1 MTSGREPVITRRR
14 ALLGAAAAAAGAA
27 SWSGRAS
34 AQAAWAPSRTVT
46 IVVPYPAGGAV
57 DVLARI
63 VAEGIQGPL
72 GQSVVV
78 ENQPGASGALGTRR
92 VARAEPDGHTLV
104 LSTNQ
109 THATNISLLPDGG
122 GYDPVKDFAPLSGLA
137 DLQHLLVV
145 RKDLAAKDVAELL
158 ALAKSSGK
166 ELTCASTGP
175 GSASQLTMEL
185 FKARTGINLVHVPY
199 RGAAPMLQDLI
210 GGRVD
215 LSFATVPTVL
225 GQVQGGELRALAV
238 ASPRTSPHLSNLPT
252 LASAGVTG
260 VEADAWCAI
269 FAPAGIAQPIRDRFR
284 DLIKAALD
292 RPEVQAN
299 IAKQGMSLNWRE
311 PDAFAAF
318 QREDVTRWAEI
329 IKAARIEPLKP

>member
-1 MTSGREPVITRRR
+1 V
-14 ALLGAAAAAAGAA
+14 
-27 SWSGRAS
+27 
-34 AQAAWAPSRTVT
+34 PSRTVT

-122 GYDPVKDFAPLSGLA
+122 GYDPVRDFAPLGGLA
-137 DLQHLLVV
+137 DLQHVLVV
-145 RKDLAAKDVAELL
+145 RKDLPAKDVAELL
-158 ALAKSSGK
+158 ELGRNLGK
-166 ELTCASTGP
+166 ELTCASTGL
-175 GSASQLTMEL
+175 GSASHLTMEL
-185 FKARTGINLVHVPY
+185 FKARTGINLVHVAY

-238 ASPRTSPHLSNLPT
+238 ASARTSPHLPTLPT
-252 LASAGVTG
+252 LARAGVAG

-269 FAPAGIAQPIRDRFR
+269 FGPAAIAPAIRDRFR
-284 DLIKAALD
+284 VVIKSALD
-292 RPEVQAN
+292 RPEIQAN
-299 IAKQGMSLNWRE
+299 IAKQGMTLNWRE

-318 QREDVTRWAEI
+318 QRDDVSRWADI
-329 IKAARIEPLKP
+329 IKAAKIEPLKP

>member
-1 MTSGREPVITRRR
+1 
-14 ALLGAAAAAAGAA
+14 LLGVAGAAAGVA
-27 SWSGRAS
+27 SLPRAS
-34 AQAAWAPSRTVT
+34 AQGSWAPSRTVT

-63 VAEGIQGPL
+63 VAQEIQGPL

-122 GYDPVKDFAPLSGLA
+122 GYDPVKDFTTLGGLA
-137 DLQHLLVV
+137 DLQHLLVT
-145 RKDLAAKDVAELL
+145 RKDLAASNVAELL
-158 ALAKSSGK
+158 ALARTPGR
-166 ELTCASTGP
+166 ELTCASTGL
-175 GSASQLTMEL
+175 GSASHLTMEL

-225 GQVQGGELRALAV
+225 GQVQGQELRALAV
-238 ASPRTSPHLSNLPT
+238 ASPRPSSHLPDLPT

-269 FAPAGIAQPIRDRFR
+269 FAPAGITPAIRTRYR
-284 DLIKAALD
+284 DVIKAALD
-292 RPEVQAN
+292 KADVQASV
-299 IAKQGMSLNWRE
+299 AKQGMSLNWRE
-311 PDAFAAF
+311 PEAFAAF
-318 QREDVTRWAEI
+318 QQADVTRWADI
-329 IKAARIEPLKP
+329 IKAAKIEPIKN

>member
-1 MTSGREPVITRRR
+1 MIDRRR
-14 ALLGAAAAAAGAA
+14 MLLRSAGATA
-27 SWSGRAS
+27 VALAGGRAW
-34 AQAAWAPSRTVT
+34 AQGWAPSRTVT

-92 VARAEPDGHTLV
+92 VARSEPDGHTLV

-122 GYDPVKDFAPLSGLA
+122 GYDPIRDFAPLAGLA

-145 RKDLAAKDVAELL
+145 RKDLPAEDVAGLL
-158 ALAKSSGK
+158 SLARSSGR
-166 ELTCASTGP
+166 ELTCGSTGP
-175 GSASQLTMEL
+175 GSASHLTMEL
-185 FKARTGINLVHVPY
+185 FKAQTGTNLVHVPY

-215 LSFATVPTVL
+215 MSFATVPTVL
-225 GQVQGGELRALAV
+225 GQVQGQELRALGV
-238 ASPRTSPHLSNLPT
+238 ASPRPSPHLPDLPT
-252 LASAGVTG
+252 LAGAGVPG

-269 FAPAGIAQPIRDRFR
+269 FAPAGIAPAIRDRYR

-318 QREDVTRWAEI
+318 QREEVTRWAGI
-329 IKAARIEPLKP
+329 IKAAKIEPPKP

>member
-1 MTSGREPVITRRR
+1 MIDRRR
-14 ALLGAAAAAAGAA
+14 LLAGGAGAAAALAMA
-27 SWSGRAS
+27 RPAS
-34 AQAAWAPSRTVT
+34 AQSWSPSRTVT

-122 GYDPVKDFAPLSGLA
+122 GYDPVKDFATLGGLA

-145 RKDLAAKDVAELL
+145 RKDLAATNVAELL
-158 ALAKSSGK
+158 ALARSGGK
-166 ELTCASTGP
+166 ELTCASTGL
-175 GSASQLTMEL
+175 GSASHLTMEL
-185 FKARTGINLVHVPY
+185 FKAKTGIGLVHVPY
-199 RGAAPMLQDLI
+199 RGAAPMLQDLM

-215 LSFATVPTVL
+215 MSFATVPTVL
-225 GQVQGGELRALAV
+225 GQVQGQELRALAV
-238 ASPRTSPHLSNLPT
+238 ASPRTSSHLPSLPT
-252 LASAGVTG
+252 LSGAGVAG

-269 FAPAGIAQPIRDRFR
+269 FAPAGIAPAIRDRYR
-284 DLIKAALD
+284 DLIKAALEK
-292 RPEVQAN
+292 PEVQAN

-311 PDAFAAF
+311 PDAFSAF
-318 QREDVTRWAEI
+318 QREDVARWAEI
-329 IKAARIEPLKP
+329 IKAAKVEPLKP